1 MRYHARP
8 MKRPSLLREAVE
20 IVCFF
25 VALVAIVAAMSVT
38 P

>member
-1 MRYHARP
+1 MRYHAHRP
-8 MKRPSLLREAVE
+8 NRLREALE
-20 IVCFF
+20 ILAFF